1 MNGYNFTDKVRGV
14 LALAR
19 AEAQRLHHPYI
30 GTEHLLLGL
39 TGDETS
45 LGATVLEQLG
55 IDMERIRDTLEQ
67 VVPPGKPN
75 AKIGPD
81 LPYTSRAKKVLEL
94 AMAEAHEMNWAYVGT
109 EHLLVGLLREE
120 KGIGAQVL
128 VGAGLT
134 VALARAEIARIL
146 SAPSDGVE
154 SGELRPESDLRPSAT
169 PITGAEYRP
178 GIATPRN
185 ALAQFYAAFNGR
197 DMELMSTNWARGDFA
212 VMDNPLGGIAR
223 GWDAVQAIYERIFQ
237 GPVRV
242 QVEFHDFTL
251 HQVGH
256 IAYAVGRE
264 RGTAERD
271 GTSLALAIRTT
282 RIFRGDGL
290 EWHQVHHHGSF
301 DDPDMLRAYQQLVNG
316 A

>member
-1 MNGYNFTDKVRGV
+1 MNGFNFTDKVRHV
-14 LALAR
+14 LSLAR
-19 AEAQRLHHPYI
+19 DEAVRMHHAYI

-45 LGATVLEQLG
+45 LAATVLTELG
-55 IDMERIRDTLEQ
+55 VDMERIRDTLEQ
-67 VVPPGKPN
+67 IVSRGKPD

-81 LPYTSRAKKVLEL
+81 IPYTSRAKKVLEL
-94 AMAEAHEMNWAYVGT
+94 AMAEAREMNYAYVGT

-128 VGAGLT
+128 VGAGVT
-134 VALARAEIARIL
+134 VALARAELLKLL
-146 SAPSDGVE
+146 SAPSDGTA
-154 SGELRPESDLRPSAT
+154 SPELHPESDLRPSAT

-178 GIATPRN
+178 GVANARN

-197 DMELMSTNWARGDFA
+197 DMTLMAANWDKGNSV

-223 GWDAVQAIYERIFQ
+223 GWDAIQAIYERIFQ

-251 HQVGH
+251 HQVGQM
-256 IAYAVGRE
+256 AYAVGRE

-271 GTSLALAIRTT
+271 GTALAISIRTT
-282 RIFRGDGL
+282 RIFRHSGI

-301 DDPDMLRAYQQLVNG
+301 DDPDMLRAYQQLVGG

>member
-1 MNGYNFTDKVRGV
+1 MNGYNFTDKVRHI
-14 LALAR
+14 LSLAR
-19 AEAQRLHHPYI
+19 DEAMRLHHPYI

-45 LGATVLEQLG
+45 LAATVLEQLG
-55 IDMERIRDTLEQ
+55 IDMERVRDTLEQ
-67 VVPPGKPN
+67 AVPPGKPT

-128 VGAGLT
+128 ISAGLT

-154 SGELRPESDLRPSAT
+154 SGELHPESNLRPSAT

-197 DMELMSTNWARGDFA
+197 DMELMSTNWARGNFG

-223 GWDAVQAIYERIFQ
+223 GWDAIRGVYERVFQ

-271 GTSLALAIRTT
+271 GTSLAIAIRTT
-282 RIFRGDGL
+282 RIFRGDGI
-290 EWHQVHHHGSF
+290 EWVQVHHHGSI